1 MDHGAGVEI
10 RDLILIQIGA
20 NKERRRQFIV
30 YLDDLSYQQSMSN
43 TDSQDQGEL
52 RAPMSGKVLEIR
64 ADAGQ
69 EVIKG
74 DILMILEAMKLEH
87 RLLAPSSGSV
97 KDIFVTVGDQVQSG
111 ERLISI
117 DQK

>member
-1 MDHGAGVEI
+1 
-10 RDLILIQIGA
+10 
-20 NKERRRQFIV
+20 
-30 YLDDLSYQQSMSN
+30 
-43 TDSQDQGEL
+43 
-52 RAPMSGKVLEIR
+52 MSGKVLEIR